1 MKNRIRTKYKPKGRK
16 SRGRKSRGRKSRG
29 RKSRRRRRTRSS
41 VKAGTGKGDKTKGA
55 KSASKTGTWTARRQE
70 LWKPGDDPE
79 FTSKDIFFKK
89 MGLGKEQIDLLNAHQ
104 VGPDEIIVL
113 DTYETA
119 AEFRKDKRTYKLTDD
134 QLVRMTV
141 WAKAYNRA
149 LTMRILGL

>member
-1 MKNRIRTKYKPKGRK
+1 M
-16 SRGRKSRGRKSRG
+16 
-29 RKSRRRRRTRSS
+29 
-41 VKAGTGKGDKTKGA
+41 KAGTGKGDKTKTA
-55 KSASKTGTWTARRQE
+55 KSASKTGTWAARRQE

-89 MGLGKEQIDLLNAHQ
+89 MGLGKEQIDLLNADQ
-104 VGPDEIIVL
+104 VGPDEILVL

>member
-1 MKNRIRTKYKPKGRK
+1 M
-16 SRGRKSRGRKSRG
+16 
-29 RKSRRRRRTRSS
+29 
-41 VKAGTGKGDKTKGA
+41 
-55 KSASKTGTWTARRQE
+55 
-70 LWKPGDDPE
+70 
-79 FTSKDIFFKK
+79 
-89 MGLGKEQIDLLNAHQ
+89 
-104 VGPDEIIVL
+104 L

>member
-29 RKSRRRRRTRSS
+29 RKSRRRHRKRSS
-41 VKAGTGKGDKTKGA
+41 VKAGTGKDDKKTV
-55 KSASKTGTWTARRQE
+55 KSASKTGTWAARRQE
-70 LWKPGDDPE
+70 LWKPKDDPE

-89 MGLGKEQIDLLNAHQ
+89 MGLGKEQIDLLNEHQ
-104 VGPDEIIVL
+104 VGPAEIMEL

-119 AEFRKDKRTYKLTDD
+119 DEFKNAQETYKLTND

-141 WAKAYNRA
+141 WAKAANRA